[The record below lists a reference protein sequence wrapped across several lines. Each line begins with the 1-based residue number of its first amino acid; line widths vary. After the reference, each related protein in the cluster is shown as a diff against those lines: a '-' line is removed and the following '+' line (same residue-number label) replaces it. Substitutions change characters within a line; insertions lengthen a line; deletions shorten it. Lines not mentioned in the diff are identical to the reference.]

1 MLKNEH
7 VFEKPGKI
15 VNNQIYRTLKNFFP
29 ELQSS
34 LTIKSLK
41 GNSLKYTIR
50 PLWKRLL
57 SYLPENQ
64 IDQAELNELVSKP
77 FRLGLPDVKV
87 GDVLLP
93 ESGKNHKKKKGGIQQ
108 KINSGSGNPRC
119 KSQSCRYFYASL
131 IFMVSF
137 HAGKFYR

>member
-15 VNNQIYRTLKNFFP
+15 VNNQIYRTVKNFFP

-34 LTIKSLK
+34 LTIKFLK

-50 PLWKRLL
+50 HLWKRLL

-64 IDQAELNELVSKP
+64 ID
-77 FRLGLPDVKV
+77 
-87 GDVLLP
+87 
-93 ESGKNHKKKKGGIQQ
+93 
-108 KINSGSGNPRC
+108 
-119 KSQSCRYFYASL
+119 
-131 IFMVSF
+131 
-137 HAGKFYR
+137 